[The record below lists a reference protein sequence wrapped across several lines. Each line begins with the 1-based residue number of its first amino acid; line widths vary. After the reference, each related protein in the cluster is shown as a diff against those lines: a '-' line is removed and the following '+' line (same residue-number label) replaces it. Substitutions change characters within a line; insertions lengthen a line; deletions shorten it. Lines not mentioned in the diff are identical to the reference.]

1 MMSTSREVENYRP
14 SIRQCYFADER
25 SLKYFNI
32 YTPDN
37 CRLECLTNYT
47 LNMCGCVNFYMPRTN
62 STKICGNGKLK
73 CMDEAEYEM
82 KEKEVEI
89 MLEKSSDLNSA
100 CNCMPLCTD
109 LTYDVETA
117 RTKFLWREQFRA
129 EKKVAEDLD
138 SQKIN
143 VSLMHLS
150 RLSVYFMKD
159 QFLESQRTELYGPFD
174 FLANFGGLLGLFT
187 GFSVLSAVEIVYY
200 LTVRWYFNRV
210 LYDDFAGL

>member
-47 LNMCGCVNFYMPRTN
+47 LNMCGCVNFYMPRN
-62 STKICGNGKLK
+62 HSTAICGNGKVE
-73 CMDEAEYEM
+73 CMDDALYKM

-89 MLEKSSDLNSA
+89 MLGESSNSNSA
-100 CNCMPLCTD
+100 CNCMPLCSE
-109 LTYDVETA
+109 LTYNTETA
-117 RTKFLWREQFRA
+117 RTQFYWREMFQA
-129 EKKVAEDLD
+129 EKMVAETM
-138 SQKIN
+138 KEIGVN
-143 VSLMHLS
+143 VSDVHLS
-150 RLSVYFMKD
+150 RLSVYFMRD
-159 QFLESQRTELYGPFD
+159 QFLKYKRTELYGPFD

-187 GFSVLSAVEIVYY
+187 GFSVLSAVEIIYY
-200 LTVRWYFNRV
+200 LCVRWYCNKR
-210 LYDDFAGL
+210 LYDDFAGM